1 MARVIMQYEAA
12 LLARKKALLD
22 ALKACQEV
30 EYQVRVLGREYIRAE
45 AGWTLDGAKK
55 RVQDMS
61 KLELASEDVTRD
73 VERVLAL
80 IDKTEDSHERY
91 VMYENMKIV
100 ITRN

>member
-12 LLARKKALLD
+12 LLARRKAIAD
-22 ALKACQEV
+22 ALKTCQEV

-55 RVQDMS
+55 RVQDMT
-61 KLELASEDVTRD
+61 KLELASENITRD
-73 VERVLAL
+73 VEHVLAL

-91 VMYENMKIV
+91 VMYENMKRV
-100 ITRN
+100 ITRD